1 MKIVFHSAYW
11 GYRGTEVALYDY
23 AHHAEKILGAES
35 AILVSREKAAL
46 GGPLGERFRQ
56 RFPVLEYGS
65 WPEAEEILGAV
76 RADMFYTIKNG
87 FFDGVVSARTKTA
100 VHAIFPEADFHGDRY
115 AYVSPWLSRV
125 MTLGRAPWVPHIVD
139 PLPPIRNLRLELGI
153 PADAVVLGRHGGPD
167 SFDIPF
173 VREEILRVIR
183 QRKDIWFLFLGTD
196 PFPLPHGVERIVF
209 LPRTIDPPEKGSFL
223 AACDGMIHARER
235 GETFGLAVAEFA
247 CLAKPVITWS
257 RSPESFHLEAL
268 GEGHPR
274 YRDATD
280 LGRILGHF
288 EKPSS
293 PPSSLYQEICSPAFA
308 MERFRRYFVE

>member
-1 MKIVFHSAYW
+1 
-11 GYRGTEVALYDY
+11 
-23 AHHAEKILGAES
+23 
-35 AILVSREKAAL
+35 
-46 GGPLGERFRQ
+46 
-56 RFPVLEYGS
+56 
-65 WPEAEEILGAV
+65 
-76 RADMFYTIKNG
+76 
-87 FFDGVVSARTKTA
+87 
-100 VHAIFPEADFHGDRY
+100 
-115 AYVSPWLSRV
+115 
-125 MTLGRAPWVPHIVD
+125 
-139 PLPPIRNLRLELGI
+139 LELGI

-223 AACDGMIHARER
+223 AACDGMLHARER